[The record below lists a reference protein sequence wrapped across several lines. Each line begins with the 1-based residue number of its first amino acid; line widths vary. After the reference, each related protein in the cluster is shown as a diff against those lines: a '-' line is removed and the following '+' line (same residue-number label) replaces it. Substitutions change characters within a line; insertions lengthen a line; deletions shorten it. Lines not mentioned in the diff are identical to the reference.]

1 VRNAEGRNLMVDLSN
16 ILTIVKNITIWNVLD
31 ILIVGYIFYK
41 LYILIKESRAEQ
53 LIKGLALILVVLK
66 LSELLQL
73 VALHWIIQNTLTVG
87 LIAIIVIFQPE
98 LRRALEHLGRS
109 KFITRKLFD
118 TKEEMQR
125 VVDEI
130 TIAAVDLSESKTGA
144 LIIIEQETGLRDYVA
159 NGIPIDAVVSSPL
172 LENIFV
178 VNTPLHDGAVVIR
191 RARIVAAGCVLP
203 LTEHEVRKE
212 LGTRHR
218 AAIGITES
226 SDAIAVVVSEE
237 TGNIS
242 LSINGRLT
250 RNYNDERL
258 KLVLT
263 KIFEHNLAKET
274 TMYKKVKTWLTK
286 VNKK

>member
-1 VRNAEGRNLMVDLSN
+1 MVNFSN
-16 ILTIVKNITIWNVLD
+16 ILTIIKNITIRNVLD

-41 LYILIKESRAEQ
+41 LYTLIKESRAEQ
-53 LIKGLALILVVLK
+53 LIKGLALIIIVMK
-66 LSELLQL
+66 LSDLLQL
-73 VALHWIIQNTLTVG
+73 VALHWILQNTLTVG

-98 LRRALEHLGRS
+98 LRKALEHLGRS
-109 KFITRKLFD
+109 KLITKKFFD
-118 TKEEMQR
+118 TEEEMQR

-130 TIAAVDLSESKTGA
+130 TIAATNLSESKTGA
-144 LIIIEQETGLRDYVA
+144 LIVIEQETGLRDYVA
-159 NGIPIDAVVSSPL
+159 NGIIIDAAVSSAL

-178 VNTPLHDGAVVIR
+178 VNTPLHDGAVIIR
-191 RARIVAAGCVLP
+191 RERIVAAACVLP
-203 LTEHEVRKE
+203 LTEHEVKKE

-250 RNYNDERL
+250 RNYNGERL

-263 KIFEHNLAKET
+263 KIMEHNKAKET

>member
-1 VRNAEGRNLMVDLSN
+1 MADISN

-31 ILIVGYIFYK
+31 IAIVGYIFYK
-41 LYILIKESRAEQ
+41 LYTLIRESRAEQ
-53 LIKGLALILVVLK
+53 LIKGVILIFIVLK
-66 LSELLQL
+66 LSEFLQL
-73 VALHWIIQNTLTVG
+73 VALHWILQNTLTVG

-98 LRRALEHLGRS
+98 LRKALEHLGRS
-109 KFITRKLFD
+109 KFLTRKLFD
-118 TKEEMQR
+118 TDEEMQR
-125 VVDEI
+125 VIDEI
-130 TIAAVDLSESKTGA
+130 TIAATELSESRTGA
-144 LIIIEQETGLRDYVA
+144 LIIIEQETGLRDYVSS
-159 NGIPIDAVVSSPL
+159 GISIDSVVSSAL

-178 VNTPLHDGAVVIR
+178 VNTPLHDGAVIIR
-191 RARIVAAGCVLP
+191 RDRIVAAACVLP

-218 AAIGITES
+218 AAIGITET

-250 RNYNDERL
+250 RNYNGERL

-263 KIFEHNLAKET
+263 KIMEHNMAKET

>member
-1 VRNAEGRNLMVDLSN
+1 MGSFSN

-41 LYILIKESRAEQ
+41 LYTLIRESRAEQ
-53 LIKGLALILVVLK
+53 LIKGLALIIIILK
-66 LSELLQL
+66 LSDLLQL
-73 VALHWIIQNTLTVG
+73 VALHWILQNTLTVG

-98 LRRALEHLGRS
+98 LRKALEHLGRS
-109 KFITRKLFD
+109 RFLTRKFFD
-118 TKEEMQR
+118 TEEEMQK

-130 TIAAVDLSESKTGA
+130 TIAATNLSESKTGA

-159 NGIPIDAVVSSPL
+159 NGIVIDAAVSSAL

-178 VNTPLHDGAVVIR
+178 VNTPLHDGAVIIR
-191 RARIVAAGCVLP
+191 RDRIIAAACVLP
-203 LTEHEVRKE
+203 LTEHEVKKE

-250 RNYNDERL
+250 RNYNGERL

-263 KIFEHNLAKET
+263 KIMEHNKAKET

-286 VNKK
+286 VDKK

>member
-1 VRNAEGRNLMVDLSN
+1 MADLSN
-16 ILTIVKNITIWNVLD
+16 ILTIIKNITVWNMLD

-41 LYILIKESRAEQ
+41 LYTLIRESRAEQ
-53 LIKGLALILVVLK
+53 LIKGVILIFVVLK
-66 LSELLQL
+66 LSEYMQL
-73 VALHWIIQNTLTVG
+73 VALHWILQNTLTVG

-98 LRRALEHLGRS
+98 LRKALEHLGRS

-118 TKEEMQR
+118 TDEEMKQ
-125 VVDEI
+125 VIDEI
-130 TIAAVDLSESKTGA
+130 TIAAKELSENRTGA
-144 LIIIEQETGLRDYVA
+144 LIVIEQETGLRDYVSS
-159 NGIPIDAVVSSPL
+159 GIPIDSLISSAL

-178 VNTPLHDGAVVIR
+178 VNTPLHDGAVIIR
-191 RARIVAAGCVLP
+191 RDRIVAAACVLP

-218 AAIGITES
+218 AAIGITET

-250 RNYNDERL
+250 RNYNGERL

-263 KIFEHNLAKET
+263 KIMQHNMAKET
-274 TMYKKVKTWLTK
+274 TMYKKVKTWLAK

>member
-1 VRNAEGRNLMVDLSN
+1 MANFSN

-31 ILIVGYIFYK
+31 IIIVGYIFYK
-41 LYILIKESRAEQ
+41 LYVLIKESRAEQ
-53 LIKGLALILVVLK
+53 LIKGVIFIFIVLK
-66 LSELLQL
+66 LSEVLQL

-87 LIAIIVIFQPE
+87 LIAVIVIFQPE
-98 LRRALEHLGRS
+98 LRKALEHLGRS
-109 KFITRKLFD
+109 KFLTRKLFD
-118 TKEEMQR
+118 TSEEMQR

-130 TIAAVDLSESKTGA
+130 TVAATNLAESKTGA
-144 LIIIEQETGLRDYVA
+144 LIIIEQETGLRDYIA
-159 NGIPIDAVVSSPL
+159 SGIVIDAAVTSAL

-178 VNTPLHDGAVVIR
+178 VNTPLHDGAVIIR
-191 RARIVAAGCVLP
+191 RERIVAAACVLP
-203 LTEHEVRKE
+203 LTEHEVKKD

-250 RNYNDERL
+250 RNYNGERL

-263 KIFEHNLAKET
+263 KIMEHNRAKET

>member
-1 VRNAEGRNLMVDLSN
+1 MVNLSN
-16 ILTIVKNITIWNVLD
+16 ILTIVKNITIWNALD

-41 LYILIKESRAEQ
+41 LYVLIRESRAEQ

-73 VALHWIIQNTLTVG
+73 VALNWILQNTLTVG
-87 LIAIIVIFQPE
+87 LIAVIVIFQPE
-98 LRRALEHLGRS
+98 LRKALEHLGRS
-109 KFITRKLFD
+109 KFIGRKLFD
-118 TKEEMQR
+118 TKEDMQR

-130 TIAAVDLSESKTGA
+130 SIAAVELSESKTGA

-159 NGIPIDAVVSSPL
+159 TGIAIDAIVSSAL

-178 VNTPLHDGAVVIR
+178 VNTPLHDGAVIIR
-191 RARIVAAGCVLP
+191 RERIVAAGSVLP

-250 RNYNDERL
+250 RNYNGERL

-263 KIFEHNLAKET
+263 KILEHNLAKET

>member
-1 VRNAEGRNLMVDLSN
+1 MGNFSN

-41 LYILIKESRAEQ
+41 LYTLIRESRAEQ
-53 LIKGLALILVVLK
+53 LIKGLALIIIILK
-66 LSELLQL
+66 LSDLLQL
-73 VALHWIIQNTLTVG
+73 VALHWILQNTLTVG

-98 LRRALEHLGRS
+98 LRKALEHLGRS
-109 KFITRKLFD
+109 RFLTRKFFD
-118 TKEEMQR
+118 TEEEMQK

-130 TIAAVDLSESKTGA
+130 TIAATNLSESKTGA

-159 NGIPIDAVVSSPL
+159 NGIVIDAAVSSAL

-178 VNTPLHDGAVVIR
+178 VNTPLHDGAVIIR
-191 RARIVAAGCVLP
+191 RDRIIAAACVLP
-203 LTEHEVRKE
+203 LTEHEVKKE

-250 RNYNDERL
+250 RNYNGERL

-263 KIFEHNLAKET
+263 KIMEHNKAKET

-286 VNKK
+286 VDKK

>member
-1 VRNAEGRNLMVDLSN
+1 MADFSN

-41 LYILIKESRAEQ
+41 LYTLIRESRAEQ
-53 LIKGLALILVVLK
+53 LIKGLALILIVLK

-73 VALHWIIQNTLTVG
+73 VALHWILQNTLTVG

-98 LRRALEHLGRS
+98 LRKALEHLGRS
-109 KFITRKLFD
+109 KFLTRRFFD
-118 TKEEMQR
+118 TEEEMQR

-130 TIAAVDLSESKTGA
+130 TIAATNLSESKTGA
-144 LIIIEQETGLRDYVA
+144 LIIIEQETGLRDYAA
-159 NGIPIDAVVSSPL
+159 NGIVIDAAVSSAL

-178 VNTPLHDGAVVIR
+178 VNTPLHDGAVIIR
-191 RARIVAAGCVLP
+191 RERIVAAACVLP
-203 LTEHEVRKE
+203 LTEHEVKKE

-250 RNYNDERL
+250 RNYNGERL

-263 KIFEHNLAKET
+263 KIMEHNKAKET

-286 VNKK
+286 VDKK